1 MSRELQD
8 IVDALATDLE
18 RGVAM
23 DDRHLHLLAHS
34 PHPRGLD
41 ELRERSI
48 IRRVVDGEARDWVFS
63 FGVEEALEPVRM
75 AANPDV
81 SALPRVCAP
90 IRCRELLL
98 GFLFVIDEHESMTDE
113 QVALCA
119 RAAREA
125 GDVLYEERFLKQ
137 RERSRDRQLTR
148 QLLEGDETARSQAAA
163 ALIEGGVLAS
173 QQAFA
178 VSIGIL
184 GLDGTQAGNDLGLR
198 LAATL
203 DGVRRALPPNN
214 VIGQVRPRQVVL
226 LIETSAL
233 GWSGGPP
240 EEFDRWLRDL
250 SDRELS
256 SGRARS
262 VVGRGDEVH
271 DLTQLHQSHEHANA
285 ALTIAARVPRFE
297 RALAWDDA
305 GFYRVLAHLPQEQAL
320 DACHPGLEPL
330 LEHADLF
337 KTLETYLDLAGDA
350 KATAE
355 ALVLHRATLYY
366 RLQKVEQIAGVSL
379 KSGEDRLSL
388 HLGLKLLRLA
398 GVEPAGAAAHG
409 MRKAG

>member
-34 PHPRGLD
+34 PHPRGVD
-41 ELRERSI
+41 ELREQSI
-48 IRRVVDGEARDWVFS
+48 IRRVVDGAARDWVFS

-98 GFLFVIDEHESMTDE
+98 GFLFVIDEDESMTDE

-148 QLLEGDETARSQAAA
+148 QLLEGDDTARSQAAA

-173 QQAFA
+173 QRAFA

-184 GLDGTQAGNDLGLR
+184 GLDGLERPRPAPGGDPRRRAPGPSPEQRDRPGSPAPGGAVDRDLGARLER
-198 LAATL
+198 GTARGVRPLAA
-203 DGVRRALPPNN
+203 
-214 VIGQVRPRQVVL
+214 RPERPGAVL
-226 LIETSAL
+226 R
-233 GWSGGPP
+233 GGPA
-240 EEFDRWLRDL
+240 RW
-250 SDRELS
+250 S
-256 SGRARS
+256 
-262 VVGRGDEVH
+262 
-271 DLTQLHQSHEHANA
+271 
-285 ALTIAARVPRFE
+285 
-297 RALAWDDA
+297 
-305 GFYRVLAHLPQEQAL
+305 
-320 DACHPGLEPL
+320 
-330 LEHADLF
+330 
-337 KTLETYLDLAGDA
+337 
-350 KATAE
+350 
-355 ALVLHRATLYY
+355 
-366 RLQKVEQIAGVSL
+366 
-379 KSGEDRLSL
+379 
-388 HLGLKLLRLA
+388 
-398 GVEPAGAAAHG
+398 AAAT
-409 MRKAG
+409 RCTT